1 MRKSAL
7 FTVAITLTI
16 TSFSQSKWSLRDCL
30 EYAIKNNISI
40 QQADIQTKFEKLNYE
55 QSKLALYPNFNSQH
69 STGYQ
74 FGRSIDP
81 TSNQFTTSEILF
93 ANHGLDMNMD
103 LFNWF
108 SKRNTIAA
116 KNFTFQANVE
126 KYEKAKNDI
135 ALAIVNAYLMALLN
149 NEQTHVAEVQLS
161 QTKEQLSF
169 IEKQV
174 NVGKLPELN
183 LTEMQTQLANDS
195 NNVIA
200 TQSNYNVSLLRLKTL
215 MSLDVSTPFQIDATE
230 MQKNLT
236 AYDLTQ
242 LSPDNIYNIAISHLP
257 QQKINDLNLKSA
269 KAGVLI
275 AKAAMYPRLSLF
287 GGLSSRY
294 SNAQKFI
301 PNAFQSVIVPIGIV
315 NVDGN
320 NHIVTNS
327 VSQPI
332 GFDKNTYF
340 RQLNNNFSQNI
351 GVSLSIPIFNG
362 GAARNNWE
370 KAKLNVSSIK
380 LSKTQDEQVLKE
392 EIYELYENAKA
403 AFKKYNTSLVAEEAA
418 QKSYDFTRKRFEV
431 GAIKSMD
438 LIITQN
444 NLLRTKINKLT
455 AQYDFLFRLKLLQFY
470 NGQKLYE

>member
-301 PNAFQSVIVPIGIV
+301 PNAFQSAIVPIGIV

-327 VSQPI
+327 VSQPV

-340 RQLNNNFSQNI
+340 RQLSNNFSQSI

-362 GAARNNWE
+362 GMARTNWE
-370 KAKLNVSSIK
+370 KAKLNVSSAELLK
-380 LSKTQDEQVLKE
+380 KQDNQALKE
-392 EIYELYENAKA
+392 EIFELYENAA
-403 AFKKYNTSLVAEEAA
+403 AALKKYYNSVSGEEAA
-418 QKSYDFTRKRFEV
+418 QKSYDFSRKRFDV
-431 GAIKSMD
+431 GAIKPLDM
-438 LIITQN
+438 IITQN